1 MNRKWHNV
9 ELSQQEANEFK
20 KYLHDNN
27 IKFETSGAGDLV
39 HFEVFVNTDE
49 MESCDIFLG
58 TFIN

>member
-1 MNRKWHNV
+1 MDRKWHNV
-9 ELSQQEANEFK
+9 ELSQQEAGEFK
-20 KYLHDNN
+20 KYLRDNN
-27 IKFETSGAGDLV
+27 IKFETSGAEDLV